1 MNYRPVLFS
10 ATRGTKQTELTL
22 QLSTHI
28 FPRIDQLRNKDER
41 SITEKFRFVDKEYG
55 LALISVH

>member
-28 FPRIDQLRNKDER
+28 FPQIDQLHNKDER
-41 SITEKFRFVDKEYG
+41 SFTEKFRFVDKGYG
-55 LALISVH
+55 LALLGEH